1 MIRVS
6 DRNIQ
11 ASYMSSLAKSKA
23 DLATIQKQM
32 VTKSKVNVPSDSPLA
47 ASRIIRMSAQIENLG
62 TYSTNM
68 DSGVSYIDNSSLALE
83 GINDEMQYVL
93 AEITDLTDATVS
105 DNLGTYSDKIKASL
119 STIMDLANTSY
130 DGQYLL
136 GGSDVTTTPYGYNGA
151 GTFIEYKSTNMDA
164 ENKIKISTYTE
175 QKINMNGKEIF
186 APVIKQ
192 KGNFDVAAAVGSTE
206 STSETVYN
214 ADGLA
219 YTVNSTYTKTA
230 ANTYTYDYEVVDPD
244 SNVVTTHSST
254 LTFNAT
260 SGQLE
265 TIDGAEPKDYYESDE
280 TNKLNFII
288 DIKSMSETTSAT
300 NISSAISQKGDVF
313 NTLSSIADKLANGEL
328 PSQEQINILND
339 FQKNLINKISELG
352 SYRNRLTDT
361 QELNQNQ
368 SLTLQELVSKEK
380 DVDVAQLI
388 IDLQEKQYN
397 LELTY
402 KISATL
408 LPKSLLDYI

>member
-11 ASYMSSLAKSKA
+11 SAYLTSLAKSKA

-32 VTKSKVNVPSDSPLA
+32 VTQSKINKPSDSPLA
-47 ASRIIRMSAQIENLG
+47 ATRIIRMSAQIENLD
-62 TYSTNM
+62 TYSTNI
-68 DSGVSYIDNSSLALE
+68 DAGVAYIDNSSLALE
-83 GINDEMQYVL
+83 GINDEMQYIL

-105 DNLGTYSDKIKASL
+105 DNLGTYADKIKASL
-119 STIMDLANTSY
+119 GTILDLANTSY
-130 DGQYLL
+130 DGQFLL
-136 GGSDVTTTPYGYNGA
+136 GGSDVTTTPYGYNGL
-151 GTFIEYKSTNMDA
+151 GTFIEYKSTNLDA
-164 ENKIKISTYTE
+164 ENKIKISNYTE
-175 QKINMNGKEIF
+175 QKINMNGKDIF

-192 KGNFDVAAAVGSTE
+192 KGNFDSTSAVGSSET
-206 STSETVYN
+206 TSQTVYN
-214 ADGLA
+214 AEGLA

-230 ANTYTYDYEVVDPD
+230 ANTYSYDYEVLDPD

-254 LTFNAT
+254 LVFNAST
-260 SGQLE
+260 GKLE
-265 TIDGAEPKDYYESDE
+265 TIDGSEPTDFYVSDE
-280 TNKLNFII
+280 TNKLNFMV
-288 DIKSMSETTSAT
+288 DVNSLTETSNAANITS
-300 NISSAISQKGDVF
+300 SISQKGDVF
-313 NTLSSIADKLANGEL
+313 NTLASIAENLANGTL
-328 PSQEQINILND
+328 PTQEQIDILND
-339 FQKNLINKISELG
+339 FDKNLINKISELG

-397 LELTY
+397 LDLTY

>member
-1 MIRVS
+1 MIRIS

-11 ASYMSSLAKSKA
+11 ASYMSSLASSKA

-32 VTKSKVNVPSDSPLA
+32 VTKSKINVPSDSPLA
-47 ASRIIRMSAQIENLG
+47 ASRIIRMSSQIGNLD
-62 TYSTNM
+62 TYYKNI
-68 DSGVSYIDNSSLALE
+68 DSGVAYIDNSSLALE

-119 STIMDLANTSY
+119 GTIIDLANTSY
-130 DGQYLL
+130 DGQFLL
-136 GGSDVTTTPYGYNGA
+136 GGSDVTTTPYGYNSL
-151 GTFIEYKSTNMDA
+151 GTFVEYKSTNLDA
-164 ENKIKISTYTE
+164 ENKIKISNYTE

-192 KGNFDVAAAVGSTE
+192 KGNFDVAAAVGSSET
-206 STSETVYN
+206 TSQTVYN
-214 ADGLA
+214 ADGLV

-244 SNVVTTHSST
+244 SNVVSTHSST
-254 LTFNAT
+254 LVFNGT
-260 SGQLE
+260 TGELE

-288 DIKSMSETTSAT
+288 DIKSFTETSNSS
-300 NISSAISQKGDVF
+300 NISSTISQKGDVF
-313 NTLSSIADKLANGEL
+313 NTLSAIAEKLANGEY
-328 PSQEQINILND
+328 PSQEQIDVLND

-352 SYRNRLTDT
+352 SFRNRLTDT

-397 LELTY
+397 LDLTY